1 MYCWV
6 SVFWVYYYY
15 FSALWFEFW
24 ACDLSVVGRCRSPQR
39 ERAGP
44 GTPTR
49 PPEACMLLSGPWG
62 PTAPL
67 ECTVCYSANI
77 SVRERERSEILT
89 PPASP
94 NGLLCIICFRL
105 FSVVQKSTLSRRLL
119 YTRYSWRI
127 CPFLRSWVVMIMIN
141 IVIITSIGYPSHST
155 DWKYMTCSAA

>member
-1 MYCWV
+1 
-6 SVFWVYYYY
+6 VFWVYYYY

-24 ACDLSVVGRCRSPQR
+24 ACDLSVVGRCRSSQR
-39 ERAGP
+39 ERARP
-44 GTPTR
+44 GTPT
-49 PPEACMLLSGPWG
+49 PSPEACMLLSGPWG

-77 SVRERERSEILT
+77 SVREREVKFLHPL
-89 PPASP
+89 PPPTVFYVSFVL
-94 NGLLCIICFRL
+94 GCFPL
-105 FSVVQKSTLSRRLL
+105 FRKAHCQGVCFTHGIVED
-119 YTRYSWRI
+119 RI